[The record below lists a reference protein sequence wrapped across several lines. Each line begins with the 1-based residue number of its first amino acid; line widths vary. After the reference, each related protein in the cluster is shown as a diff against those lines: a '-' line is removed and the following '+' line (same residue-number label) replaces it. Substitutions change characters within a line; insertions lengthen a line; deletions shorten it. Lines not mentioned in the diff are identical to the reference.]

1 MTFAPTTTR
10 PRYDSLDAWRG
21 VACLMVITYHST
33 LMQRSH
39 VATAGAGTL
48 EALARWIVRATS
60 HGNAGVALFFVI
72 SGYCIAAAG
81 DSVRSGRHSV
91 PKYFLRRFRRI
102 YPPLWAVIGLS
113 CLFFVVVDVL
123 IWPRL
128 LSSETWF
135 HPRPWWYSGWQ
146 WLGNLTLTESW
157 RWHVI
162 GDQRAHF
169 PAQAW
174 TLCYEEQFYA
184 VVGLLLAISRSR
196 FFSGAIA
203 ATVFTVGMMAGRALW
218 GWPIDG
224 FFFDGAW
231 LLFAGGVLVYWT
243 LHYGTR
249 RARWSA
255 GAILVAS
262 AMTLPAGPAGS
273 AAAFVF
279 AALLLALY
287 PLDAAVMAAWWARPL
302 IFCGQMCYSLYL
314 VHELI
319 VKAVAASLWD
329 SGVQSAVATLAIVV
343 PVSLAMSILAGALSY
358 QAIERRF
365 LNTPRHISLTRPTAQ
380 PAVSRPSPGLSPS

>member
-1 MTFAPTTTR
+1 MSSASNASR

-21 VACLMVITYHST
+21 VACLMVIIYHST
-33 LMQRSH
+33 LMLRSQA
-39 VATAGAGTL
+39 ATAGAGTL
-48 EALARWIVRATS
+48 ETLARWIVQATA

-91 PKYFLRRFRRI
+91 TTYFLRRVRRI

-113 CLFFVVVDVL
+113 CLFFVGVDVL

-128 LSSETWF
+128 LSSEPWF

-174 TLCYEEQFYA
+174 TLCYEEQFYG
-184 VVGLLLAISRSR
+184 VVGLLLAIGRTR
-196 FFSGAIA
+196 FFSGAILV
-203 ATVFTVGMMAGRALW
+203 TVFTLGMMAGRALL
-218 GWPIDG
+218 GWPIEG

-231 LLFAGGVLVYWT
+231 MLFAAGVLVYWT

-249 RARWSA
+249 HARWWA
-255 GAILVAS
+255 GAVLVLS
-262 AMTLPAGPAGS
+262 AMTVPAGPAGS
-273 AAAFVF
+273 TAAFAF
-279 AALLLALY
+279 AALLLVLY
-287 PLDAAVMAAWWARPL
+287 PFDEALMTSSWARPL

-319 VKAVAASLWD
+319 VKAIAASLWN
-329 SGVQSAVATLAIVV
+329 SGVQSAVATLVIVV
-343 PVSLAMSILAGALSY
+343 PISLAMSVLAGALCY
-358 QAIERRF
+358 QTIERRF
-365 LNTPRHISLTRPTAQ
+365 LNTPRPISLARRTPQA
-380 PAVSRPSPGLSPS
+380 AVSRPSPGLSPS

>member
-1 MTFAPTTTR
+1 MTGAPATART
-10 PRYDSLDAWRG
+10 RYDSLDAWRG
-21 VACLMVITYHST
+21 VACLMVIVYHST

-39 VATAGAGTL
+39 AATAGAGTL
-48 EALARWIVRATS
+48 ETLAQWIVQVTA

-81 DSVRSGRHSV
+81 DGVRSGRHSV

-113 CLFFVVVDVL
+113 CLFFAAVDVVV
-123 IWPRL
+123 WPRL
-128 LSSETWF
+128 LSSEPWF

-157 RWHVI
+157 RWHAI

-184 VVGLLLAISRSR
+184 VVGLLLAISRRR
-196 FFSGAIA
+196 FFSGAIV
-203 ATVFTVGMMAGRALW
+203 ATAFTLGMMAGGALW

-231 LLFAGGVLVYWT
+231 MLFAGGVLVYWT
-243 LHYGTR
+243 LHYGTP
-249 RARWSA
+249 RARWWA
-255 GAILVAS
+255 GTILVVS
-262 AMTLPAGPAGS
+262 AIIVPAGPAGS
-273 AAAFVF
+273 SVAFVF
-279 AALLLALY
+279 AALLLVLY
-287 PLDAAVMAAWWARPL
+287 PLDTALMRASWARPL
-302 IFCGQMCYSLYL
+302 SFCGQMCYSLYL

-319 VKAVAASLWD
+319 VKAIAASLWN
-329 SGVQSAVATLAIVV
+329 SGVQSAIATLAIVV
-343 PVSLAMSILAGALSY
+343 PVSLAMSVLAGALCY
-358 QAIERRF
+358 QTIERRF
-365 LNTPRHISLTRPTAQ
+365 LNTPRPISLTRPTAA
-380 PAVSRPSPGLSPS
+380 AVSRRSPGLSPS

>member
-1 MTFAPTTTR
+1 MSSVSTASR

-21 VACLMVITYHST
+21 VACLLVILYHST

-39 VATAGAGTL
+39 AFTAGAGTL
-48 EALARWIVRATS
+48 ETLAQWIIQATA

-72 SGYCIAAAG
+72 SGYCIATAG
-81 DSVRSGRHSV
+81 DSVRAGRHSV

-102 YPPLWAVIGLS
+102 YPPLWAVIGMS
-113 CLFFVVVDVL
+113 CLFFVLVDVL
-123 IWPRL
+123 VWPRL
-128 LSSETWF
+128 LSSEPWF

-184 VVGLLLAISRSR
+184 LVGLLLAISRSR
-196 FFSGAIA
+196 FFSGAMVV
-203 ATVFTVGMMAGRALW
+203 TVFTMGMMAGRALW

-243 LHYGTR
+243 LHYGTPR
-249 RARWSA
+249 SRWWA
-255 GAILVAS
+255 GTILVVS
-262 AMTLPAGPAGS
+262 AMTVPAGPAGS

-279 AALLLALY
+279 AALLLVLY
-287 PLDAAVMAAWWARPL
+287 PLDAALMTSSWARPL

-319 VKAVAASLWD
+319 VKAIAASLWN
-329 SGVQSAVATLAIVV
+329 SGVQSAVATLVIVV
-343 PVSLAMSILAGALSY
+343 PVSLAVSVFAGALCY
-358 QAIERRF
+358 QTIERRF
-365 LNTPRHISLTRPTAQ
+365 LNTPRPISLTRRTPQ
-380 PAVSRPSPGLSPS
+380 AVSQPSPGLSPS